1 MDDDFDDSQ
10 EYSIA
15 EVSRNLPETLASE
28 LQDYIA
34 NVGLQDLTQ
43 LNSVLGDAGQLLQL
57 VMLSEYSILQF
68 GILLTV
74 LKEQDLVLA
83 DDAKDALGMVANIL
97 RTLSGHMELLLA
109 PEIKH

>member
-1 MDDDFDDSQ
+1 MDGEYDDSQ

-28 LQDYIA
+28 LQDYIDT
-34 NVGLQDLTQ
+34 VGLADLRQ
-43 LNSVLGDAGQLLQL
+43 LNVMMRKGGQLAQL
-57 VMLSEYSILQF
+57 VVLSEYSILQF

-83 DDAKDALGMVANIL
+83 DDAKDALGMVADIL

-109 PEIKH
+109 PEVKH